1 VTSEQLSGPRLS
13 SLYYSCNAIKRGLVI
28 PGYEGG
34 REGGR
39 GGGIFEPVLGNMS
52 HII

>member
-1 VTSEQLSGPRLS
+1 MTSEQLSGPRLS

-28 PGYEGG
+28 PGYERG

-39 GGGIFEPVLGNMS
+39 EGIFEPVLGNMS